1 MTDHEDPAFDLEA
14 FLTPLDPAWTEP
26 TDEQLQHF
34 RKELRAVAAR
44 LADEISVRDT
54 RPGGVHED
62 LPVRSTP
69 DWQLAM
75 LRALRA
81 ARDEAEAMN
90 ERYARGASAGGV
102 GYPELG
108 EAWGIS
114 RQAARKKWPGAV
126 VAINPHAN
134 KDPIEFDA
142 FGGSARVAWHP
153 EDGGWWWIAQAA
165 NGRHDDAGDEEVTYD
180 TSQEAAAAAGAFLA
194 ANALPTP
201 SGDPT

>member
-1 MTDHEDPAFDLEA
+1 MTNHEDRAFDLEA
-14 FLTPLDPAWTEP
+14 FMTPLDPAWTEP

-54 RPGGVHED
+54 SPGGPHED

-90 ERYARGASAGGV
+90 EKYARGAGAGGV

-142 FGGSARVAWHP
+142 FGGNARVAWHP

-165 NGRHDDAGDEEVTYD
+165 NGRHDDAGDEVTYD

-201 SGDPT
+201 SGEPT